1 MAKDLSGLRAYSLLL
16 GVGGVVLGL
25 DQALKAWI
33 RIYLEPHKIIQIIP
47 GFFDLVNVSNRGAAF
62 GFLNRSDIEWQFWL
76 FLGATGIAFW
86 AIFALARNG
95 LRRPLLIIGL
105 GMILGGAAGN
115 LIDRIRYRAVIDFL
129 DFYWHGWHWPAFNI
143 ADIGICIGVMLA
155 CFATWFGKGAK
166 S

>member
-1 MAKDLSGLRAYSLLL
+1 MAGHFSRWRAYSLLI
-16 GVGGVVLGL
+16 GVGGAVFGL
-25 DQALKAWI
+25 DQLIKAWV
-33 RIYLEPHKIIQIIP
+33 RTCLPPHKIIQIIP

-76 FLGATGIAFW
+76 FLVATGIAFW

-95 LRRPLLIIGL
+95 LRKPLLITGL

-115 LIDRIRYRAVIDFL
+115 LLDRIRYRAVIDFL
-129 DFYWHGWHWPAFNI
+129 DFYWQDWHWPAFNI

-155 CFATWFGKGAK
+155 CLATWTGKGARE
-166 S
+166 